1 MQSASPFLRP
11 FLRFISTLIVL
22 AVFAVGPLLAQK
34 PNRSVELSRAVRPWE
49 FLPSLGQRAALFGNE
64 SGQMEAW
71 VYPLKLLRD
80 FHLQFQVDGRIIAA
94 ESLARTVSVRP
105 ESSTIIYSGNTFT
118 VRETFFVPIITESG
132 AVILLDVDT
141 ETPLEISATFVRD
154 FQLMWPAAL
163 GASYMSWD
171 PAMKAFAFGE
181 ETKKF
186 AGLLGSPTA
195 AEIQEEYQTN
205 YSGSSSS
212 SFRLGSTAKGSERK
226 IIVLAA
232 SMSGLAEAA
241 ATYQHLSADYPRLLQ
256 DSAAYYAAY
265 LDRTVQLTLPDSQLQ
280 DAYDWSRISVIQG
293 QVNNPYLGTGL
304 VAGYRTSG
312 ESQRPG
318 FAWFFGRDSLWTDL
332 ALISEGDF
340 ATTKAALQFVAKFQ
354 RDDGKIPHEIAQ
366 TASLVPW
373 FKDYPYAYAS
383 ADATPLYLITANE
396 YVTQSGDTGF
406 ARENW
411 NSLWKAYQFLR
422 STYDP
427 QGFPR
432 NFGFGHGWV
441 EGGPLLPVKTEFY
454 QMGLATEALRA
465 LSNLARISGKEDVA
479 AQLTQEFERQH
490 ALFEKSF
497 WLPDKNRYA
506 FAIGHDGTPVD
517 EPTVLATVP
526 MWFDLL
532 NPANTSHMITQLSSS
547 DHQTD
552 WGMRIIS
559 GHSSKFSGGG
569 YHYGSVWPLFT
580 GWAAVGEYRYHRAFP
595 AYANLR
601 ANALLALDGSLGH
614 VTEVLSGDSYQPLS
628 TSSPHQ
634 IWSAAMVVSPLLRG
648 LLGLTSDAATSTLTF
663 APHVPA
669 GWASFSI
676 RKARAGAATL
686 DLRYERTAD
695 AIILRIACSGAASCP
710 IDFEPAISLRAEV
723 LGAELNGHPVPF
735 HVAPNDEDQHVAVRI
750 SASSPSA
757 TLRIRVRNDFAVSY
771 ESTLPALGS
780 PTRGLRILSESWS
793 ASRDTFTLNVAGT
806 SGAAYDLSVWNPAQ
820 TASVE
825 GGELLAGEHDAAK
838 VRVEFPPSESP
849 ANATHKIIFHFSTK
863 KRTVSDNSLNRIPA
877 IPASRVGASGE

>member
-1 MQSASPFLRP
+1 MESAYFFLRQCLP
-11 FLRFISTLIVL
+11 RFVPILIFFL
-22 AVFAVGPLLAQK
+22 FASSPLPAQE
-34 PNRSVELSRAVRPWE
+34 RAGSRELSRPVRPWE
-49 FLPSLGQRAALFGNE
+49 FLPSVGQRAALFGNE

-80 FHLQFQVDGRIIAA
+80 FHLQFHVDGRVIPA
-94 ESLARTVSVRP
+94 ESLARTISVRP
-105 ESSTIIYSGNTFT
+105 ESSTITYSGNTFT
-118 VRETFFVPIITESG
+118 VRETVFVPVTEPG

-171 PAMKAFAFGE
+171 PAMNAFAFGE

-186 AGLLGSPTA
+186 AAFVGSPTA
-195 AEIQEEYQTN
+195 LETEEEYQTN
-205 YSGSSSS
+205 YCGSSSS
-212 SFRLGSTAKGSERK
+212 SFRLGPTAKGIDRK

-232 SMSGLAEAA
+232 STNGAAEATA
-241 ATYQHLSADYPRLLQ
+241 NYQRLSTDYAKLLQ
-256 DSAAYYAAY
+256 DSGAYYSSY
-265 LDRTVQLTLPDSQLQ
+265 LDHTLQLTLPDAQLQ

-293 QVNNPYLGTGL
+293 AVNNPYLGTGL

-318 FAWFFGRDSLWTDL
+318 FAWFFGRDSLWTDM

-340 ATTKAALQFVAKFQ
+340 ATTKAALQFIARFQ

-373 FKDYPYAYAS
+373 FKDFPYPYAS

-396 YVTQSGDTGF
+396 YVTQSGDTAF
-406 ARENW
+406 AGENW

-441 EGGPLLPVKTEFY
+441 EGGPLLPVKSEFY

-465 LSNLARISGKEDVA
+465 LSNLARLSGKQDVSN
-479 AQLTQEFERQH
+479 QLTQEFERQH

-497 WLPDKNRYA
+497 WLPAKNRYA
-506 FAIGHDGTPVD
+506 FAIGQDGKPVD

-526 MWFDLL
+526 MWFNLL
-532 NPANTSHMITQLSSS
+532 DPANTSHMITELSSS
-547 DHQTD
+547 DHETD

-559 GHSSKFSGGG
+559 ASSSKFSGGG

-601 ANALLALDGSLGH
+601 ANALLTLDGSLGH

-634 IWSAAMVVSPLLRG
+634 IWSAAMVISPLLRG
-648 LLGLTSDAATSTLTF
+648 LLGLSSNAATSTLTF

-669 GWASFSI
+669 GWTSFAI
-676 RKARAGAATL
+676 RKARAGTASL
-686 DLRYERTAD
+686 DLSYERTLD
-695 AIILRIACSGAASCP
+695 AITLRIGCSGAASCP
-710 IDFEPAISLRAEV
+710 VEFEPAFSLRAEV
-723 LGAELNGHPVPF
+723 LGADFNGHPVAF
-735 HVAPNDEDQHVAVRI
+735 HMTPNEEDQHVTVHITASGASNTLKIRI
-750 SASSPSA
+750 
-757 TLRIRVRNDFAVSY
+757 RNDFAVSY

-780 PTRGLRILSESWS
+780 PTRGLRVLSEAWT
-793 ASRDTFTLNVAGT
+793 ASHETFTMNVAGT
-806 SGAAYDLSVWNPAQ
+806 PGAGYELVVWNPGQ
-820 TASVE
+820 NTSVE
-825 GGELLAGEHDAAK
+825 GGELFSTEPGIAK
-838 VRVEFPPSESP
+838 VRVKFPPSESP
-849 ANATHKIIFHFSTK
+849 ADATTKVIFHFSA
-863 KRTVSDNSLNRIPA
+863 KRRVVSDNGLNRIPA
-877 IPASRVGASGE
+877 AKAGIAAQSGQ

>member
-11 FLRFISTLIVL
+11 FLCFVSTLIVL
-22 AVFAVGPLLAQK
+22 AVFAAGPVLAQK
-34 PNRSVELSRAVRPWE
+34 PDRPLELSRPVRPWE

-80 FHLQFQVDGRIIAA
+80 FHLQFQIDGHTILA
-94 ESLARTVSVRP
+94 ESLARTVAVRP
-105 ESSTIIYSGNTFT
+105 ESSTITYSGNTFT
-118 VRETFFVPIITESG
+118 VRETLFVPVIESG

-171 PAMKAFAFGE
+171 PAMNAFAFGE

-186 AGLLGSPTA
+186 AAFVGSPSALETG
-195 AEIQEEYQTN
+195 EEYQTN

-212 SFRLGSTAKGSERK
+212 SFRLGPTAKGIDRK
-226 IIVLAA
+226 MIVLAA
-232 SMSGLAEAA
+232 SPNGAAEAA
-241 ATYQHLSADYPRLLQ
+241 ANYRHLSTDYAKLLE
-256 DSAAYYAAY
+256 DSAAYYANY
-265 LDRTVQLTLPDSQLQ
+265 LDHTLQLTLPDPQLQ

-293 QVNNPYLGTGL
+293 AVSNPYLGTGL

-318 FAWFFGRDSLWTDL
+318 FAWFFGRDSLWTDM

-340 ATTKAALQFVAKFQ
+340 ATTKAALQFIAKFQ

-373 FKDYPYAYAS
+373 FKDFPYAYAS

-396 YVTQSGDTGF
+396 YVSQSGDTAF
-406 ARENW
+406 AGESW

-441 EGGPLLPVKTEFY
+441 EGGPLLPVKSEFY

-465 LSNLARISGKEDVA
+465 LANLARLAGKPDVSN
-479 AQLTQEFERQH
+479 QLTQEFEHQR
-490 ALFEKSF
+490 ALLEESF
-497 WLPDKNRYA
+497 WLPAKNRYA
-506 FAIGHDGTPVD
+506 FAIGQDGAPVD
-517 EPTVLATVP
+517 EPTVLTTVP
-526 MWFDLL
+526 MWFNLL
-532 NPANTSHMITQLSSS
+532 DPANTSHMITELSSS

-559 GHSSKFSGGG
+559 ARSSKFSGGG

-580 GWAAVGEYRYHRAFP
+580 GWASVGEYRYHRAFP

-634 IWSAAMVVSPLLRG
+634 IWSAAMVISPLLRG

-669 GWASFSI
+669 GWTSFAI
-676 RKARAGAATL
+676 RKARAGAASL
-686 DLRYERTAD
+686 DLSYERTSE
-695 AIILRIACSGAASCP
+695 AITLRMNCSGAATCP
-710 IDFEPAISLRAEV
+710 IEFEPALSLRAEV
-723 LGAELNGHPVPF
+723 LGADFNGRPVPF
-735 HVAPNDEDQHVAVRI
+735 HVTPNEEDQHVAVHI
-750 SASSPSA
+750 AASGASN
-757 TLRIRVRNDFAVSY
+757 TLKIRVRNDFAVSY

-780 PTRGLRILSESWS
+780 LTLGLRVLSEDWS
-793 ASRDTFTLNVAGT
+793 ASRETFTMSVAGR
-806 SGAAYDLSVWNPAQ
+806 SGTAYDLVVWNPGQ
-820 TASVE
+820 ITSVE
-825 GGELLAGEHDAAK
+825 GGELISPERGAAS
-838 VRVEFPPSESP
+838 VRVKFPPSESP
-849 ANATHKIIFHFSTK
+849 ADATSKLVFHFSTK
-863 KRTVSDNSLNRIPA
+863 KRAVSDNGLNRIPA
-877 IPASRVGASGE
+877 TKAGIAAQSGR

>member
-11 FLRFISTLIVL
+11 FLRFVSTLIVL
-22 AVFAVGPLLAQK
+22 AVFAAGPLLAQK
-34 PNRSVELSRAVRPWE
+34 PDRPLELSRPVRPWE

-118 VRETFFVPIITESG
+118 VRETFFVPVTESG

-195 AEIQEEYQTN
+195 AEVQEEYQTN

-212 SFRLGSTAKGSERK
+212 SFRLGSTAKGSDRK

-232 SMSGLAEAA
+232 STSGLAEAA
-241 ATYQHLSADYPRLLQ
+241 ATYQHLSADYSKLLQ

-293 QVNNPYLGTGL
+293 VVNNPYLGTGL

-318 FAWFFGRDSLWTDL
+318 FAWFFGRDSLWTDM

-340 ATTKAALQFVAKFQ
+340 ATTKAALQFIVKFQ

-506 FAIGHDGTPVD
+506 FAIGQDGTPVD
-517 EPTVLATVP
+517 EPSVLATVP

-532 NPANTSHMITQLSSS
+532 DPADSSHMITQLSTS
-547 DHQTD
+547 DHLTD

-559 GHSSKFSGGG
+559 GRSSKFSGGG

-580 GWAAVGEYRYHRAFP
+580 GWVAVGGYRYHRAFP

-648 LLGLTSDAATSTLTF
+648 LLGLTADAATSTLTF

-669 GWASFSI
+669 DWTSFSI

-686 DLRYERTAD
+686 DLNYERSPD
-695 AIILRIACSGAASCP
+695 AITLRIACSGAATCP

-750 SASSPSA
+750 SASGASA
-757 TLRIRVRNDFAVSY
+757 TLKIRVRNDFAVSY

-793 ASRDTFTLNVAGT
+793 ASRDTFTMNVAGT
-806 SGAAYDLSVWNPAQ
+806 PGAAYDLSVWNPAQ

-825 GGELLAGEHDAAK
+825 GGELLGSEHDAAK
-838 VRVEFPPSESP
+838 VHVKFPPSESP
-849 ANATHKIIFHFSTK
+849 ADATRKIIFHFSAK
-863 KRTVSDNSLNRIPA
+863 KRTVSDNELNRIPA
-877 IPASRVGASGE
+877 IPAGSVGASGE

>member
-1 MQSASPFLRP
+1 MESAAAFLRQ
-11 FLRFISTLIVL
+11 RFSRFVPILICWLFTST
-22 AVFAVGPLLAQK
+22 PLPAQK
-34 PNRSVELSRAVRPWE
+34 PAVSLQLSRPVRPWE
-49 FLPSLGQRAALFGNE
+49 FLPSLGQRAALFANE

-80 FHLQFQVDGRIIAA
+80 FHLEFHVDGRVLAA
-94 ESLARTVSVRP
+94 EPLARSVSVRP
-105 ESSTIIYSGNTFT
+105 ESSTITYSGDTFA
-118 VRETFFVPIITESG
+118 VRETFFVPVKESG

-141 ETPLEISATFVRD
+141 ETPLEITATFVRD

-163 GASYMSWD
+163 GASYLSWD
-171 PAMKAFAFGE
+171 PATKAFAFGE
-181 ETKKF
+181 ETKQF
-186 AGLLGSPTA
+186 AALLGSPTA
-195 AEIQEEYQTN
+195 VEIQEEYQTN

-212 SFRLGSTAKGSERK
+212 SFRLGRSAKGTDEK

-232 SMSGLAEAA
+232 SNNGLAEAA
-241 ATYQHLSADYPRLLQ
+241 ATYQHLTTDYTRLLQ
-256 DSAAYYAAY
+256 ESAAYYTSY
-265 LDRTVQLTLPDSQLQ
+265 LDRTLQLALPDAPLQ

-293 QVNNPYLGTGL
+293 QVNNPYLGVGL

-318 FAWFFGRDSLWTDL
+318 FAWFFGRDSLWTDM

-373 FKDYPYAYAS
+373 FKDFPYAYAS

-396 YVTQSGDTGF
+396 YVTQSGDTTF
-406 ARENW
+406 ASDSW
-411 NSLWKAYQFLR
+411 KSLWKAYQFLR

-454 QMGLATEALRA
+454 QMGLANEALRA
-465 LSNLARISGKEDVA
+465 LSNLARLAGKQEVSY
-479 AQLTQEFERQH
+479 QLTQEFERQH
-490 ALFEKSF
+490 ALLEKSF
-497 WLPDKNRYA
+497 WLPEKNRYA
-506 FAIGHDGTPVD
+506 FAISQEGAPVD
-517 EPTVLATVP
+517 EVTVLATVP
-526 MWFDLL
+526 MWFGLL
-532 NPANTSHMITQLSSS
+532 DPVNASRMIDQLSTS
-547 DHQTD
+547 DHETD

-559 GHSSKFSGGG
+559 ARSSKFSGGG

-580 GWAAVGEYRYHRAFP
+580 GWAAVGEYRYHRTFP

-663 APHVPA
+663 TPHVPA
-669 GWASFSI
+669 GWSSFAI
-676 RKARAGAATL
+676 RQAHAGAASL
-686 DLRYERTAD
+686 DLSYERSSE
-695 AIILRIACSGAASCP
+695 AITLSVNCSGATTCP
-710 IDFEPAISLRAEV
+710 VEFEPAVSLRAEV
-723 LGAELNGHPVPF
+723 LGADLNGRAIPF
-735 HVAPNDEDQHVAVRI
+735 HVTANQEDQHVAVLVRASGASNTVKIRI
-750 SASSPSA
+750 
-757 TLRIRVRNDFAVSY
+757 RNDFAVSY

-780 PTRGLRILSESWS
+780 PARGLRVLSEVWS
-793 ASRDTFTLNVAGT
+793 ATRDTFTLNVAGT
-806 SGAAYDLSVWNPAQ
+806 SGAAYELVVWNLGQNAP
-820 TASVE
+820 VE
-825 GGELLAGEHDAAK
+825 GGELLGAEQGTTK
-838 VRVEFPPSESP
+838 VRVKFPHSEFP
-849 ANATHKIIFHFSTK
+849 NDATSKVVFHFSTK
-863 KRTVSDNSLNRIPA
+863 KRVVSDNGHNRIPA
-877 IPASRVGASGE
+877 TQAGIAAQPGG